1 MERTC
6 FIDIKKICLLVLL
19 ISIFLYPVQG
29 MTAPGRHDEALL
41 QEIIADPTHYY
52 HGHGLGTGAYTCVDV
67 NTIAVE
73 VYNPPH
79 YVISYDTVQVR
90 VPYPR
95 NFFVWKERT
104 RLFYNYDE
112 QEIYEEIQPN
122 GYAEKR
128 LIVPGVSHSPS
139 YEADMV
145 FLIAYNMHFYK
156 NPKFQS
162 SYLEHKQDMMINAPS
177 DYDNSDY
184 EGRNF
189 K

>member
-19 ISIFLYPVQG
+19 ISIFLYPTQG

-90 VPYPR
+90 APYPR
-95 NFFVWKERT
+95 YFFVWKERT

-112 QEIYEEIQPN
+112 QEVYEELHFN
-122 GYAEKR
+122 DSVEKR
-128 LIVPGVSHSPS
+128 LIIPNVPHSLS
-139 YEADMV
+139 YEADMIFSV
-145 FLIAYNMHFYK
+145 AYNMHFYK
-156 NPKFQS
+156 NKKFQS
-162 SYLEHKQDMMINAPS
+162 PYLERKQDMMIKVPS
-177 DYDNSDY
+177 DYDNSSYDGY
-184 EGRNF
+184 RL